1 MVSALRIIVCVSIIF
16 NFHFPFFNSAT
27 AQTDWQKVQNLIDD
41 GSFKTAYE
49 QAEKV
54 YKLECGKRKAESSE
68 LLTAAWYMMKA
79 SIWYQEEALDSSV
92 AHYRAILPRLE
103 APERAVCY
111 ALLEE
116 ADSALLEEDLLKR
129 TSSERIR
136 QFCAGT
142 QSKGV
147 NMTPTVFDV
156 VVHHLMDSYQTD
168 EKALLQKLIDFHS
181 GDSDDIRIWL
191 DSKMLQELLEA
202 SNPSDVEG
210 LILSYI
216 NKYRAS
222 KCVRKTHF
230 YSLMALVMEGMGRHE
245 EALRYCDTAI
255 AIGPMSEGGADA
267 LNLRNS
273 ITLTQI
279 TFTTSYSND
288 RAIPG
293 RPSLH
298 QLTYRNASHLYLGI
312 APYHEEKRS
321 HFDSTKVFLRWE
333 MDVDTSDRYSNRT
346 ILFDV
351 PALEAGRLVLV
362 ASVDD
367 VFDKEDAVLEIK
379 CTDMMIRKTSEES
392 LFQLVSAVTGEPI
405 VGQQVEFYFE
415 KNNRKELH
423 SQVVTDAN
431 GRFRHEEQN
440 RRRQYW
446 IKIVRDGYEY
456 YDDFWPYR
464 YGREVE
470 GFLHTLVKML
480 SDRPVYRPG
489 DTIHVAAVL
498 CESDGLD
505 GRLRDGEEVTIK
517 LYDPNFKVSDSI
529 LTYTDD
535 FGVAAATFI
544 LPKDAMAGGWKVIAY
559 VQRHPDDDDGVLFI
573 NVEEYKQPKFMVSLD
588 ASAHSELGA
597 GDSKLAFGTPYTVRG
612 QAQAYSGA
620 NIGGAK
626 VHYTVTRHTSYF
638 RHWYETP
645 TEMILDDSTVTAAD
659 GSFEITFTPM
669 PDSSVGLFRKPI
681 FRFSI
686 FAEVT
691 DLNGETHSDV
701 TSVVVGFQN
710 TVLSLSGIS
719 GSEVSSLENV
729 AVSLRDINERPMA
742 GDVTLSL
749 SRLHLPNTARL
760 LPQVMAGGDDIVN
773 TLSLERFRKLFPSY
787 FYSKDEYQLGDL
799 PSDWD
804 WSTTQ
809 HVTADELQ
817 HKVQLPNLKS
827 GYYRIVAT
835 SDDDADTAYVLLTL
849 PDERRVCSR
858 ELLWADIQT
867 IKQSNNQAITPG
879 DRLSLRYGSAFDD
892 VHFFYVLAGPDG
904 RERETRWLT
913 ADRKSRTVTIP
924 VDSTMLGGFSV
935 YIFAVKDGVVQEWK
949 EHISVPFLHKQLKVD
964 ISTFRDKLQP
974 GQQEEWTIKVSE
986 LQNDKATKKPG
997 STATQSLGHAATL
1010 IMTMY
1015 DDALS
1020 EYATGYDPF
1029 WGSFYPW
1036 RHSRSYSST
1045 WLSRYSYSASYSS
1058 PFDYV
1063 QGSDPSSAFWH
1074 IDCEYLHSLAYPRF
1088 MFELTSSAYGENA
1101 LRDMSAPMRK
1111 MYRGVELE
1119 ELEETSAEIY
1129 NLEAELSVSS
1139 ARSEDGM
1146 VTMQG
1151 GVREMPG
1158 NSVDAIVAAV
1168 GGLGY
1173 SDGSIHTASHKP
1185 VEVRSNLS
1193 TLAFFVADL
1202 HTDATGTATYR
1213 FHVPELLTRWRV
1225 RGMAFS
1231 KDLKIGT
1238 LDRSLVTQKPLM
1250 VQPNI
1255 PRFLRH
1261 GDSLVLMAKVM
1272 NLTDT
1277 VRQVRVLFS
1286 LSNQNIPMILK
1297 EQVVSVPAQGS
1308 AQVIFPISNLPSDL
1322 YVATYEITA
1331 QTIDNEFARRDLPFY
1346 SDGERGQIPVVSS
1359 RQAVTLSQPLYING
1373 KGEKTFTFHLSP
1385 FGSTAEPH
1393 FLAAELTTDPMWLAV
1408 KAMPY
1413 LKEQE
1418 NPSTLYLANSLY
1430 VNTLA
1435 KGILEKIDIPEILGK
1450 TALLENTE
1458 STRLKMNEDIKQTL
1472 LEATPWLRD
1481 AQSEVEQRQAIVNYF
1496 DSVRINSELRTL
1508 NSELSTRQNPDGGWS
1523 WMPEGESSTWVTMQ
1537 VLKRINISTYQLINI
1552 ENALAYVDREEQL
1565 HYEKYIKPYLKKGYN
1580 WEPDNIDYLYT
1591 RSFYGNGSTEAYNF
1605 YYKNALKNYKSYN
1618 NLYTQAQLALIFQR
1632 HGDKKAA
1639 RDLIRRL
1646 KEKSLVSDEMG
1657 MYWRDN
1663 RSGWC
1668 WYERPIETQ
1677 ALLIQAFRE
1686 VTPKD
1691 TLSIALMQQWLLKQ
1705 KQTTHW
1711 DNDRATVEAINAL
1724 MQGERLKVKGASE
1737 VDAVQLTVLGEP
1749 LTSHLSPLTS
1759 LEGYRSQRW
1768 TGADLDTLLTHN
1780 SQLITLKKETPGI
1793 AWGAVYFQYTDDMDK
1808 IPSSESGITLKR
1820 TYIHE
1825 GPWKVG
1831 DRVKVHIEISV
1842 DRNMEY
1848 LELIDGR
1855 PSCVEP
1861 LSTRSGWH
1869 WSSGLHYYVEV
1880 KNTAT
1885 HCYINRLE
1893 KGKYV
1898 VEYEVYVTNPG
1909 TFLAGPVTMQCMY
1922 APEFRATA
1930 PAQRLSVD

>member
-1 MVSALRIIVCVSIIF
+1 MLLTLGLAAS
-16 NFHFPFFNSAT
+16 
-27 AQTDWQKVQNLIDD
+27 AQTDWKKVQKLIDN
-41 GSFKTAYE
+41 GSYKSAYA

-54 YKLECGKRKAESSE
+54 YKKTKNSSE
-68 LLTAAWYMMKA
+68 LLTSAWYMMRA
-79 SIWYQEEALDSSV
+79 ATWYQEDSYDSSV
-92 AHYRAILPRLE
+92 ARYRAILPRLE
-103 APERAVCY
+103 APERAICY
-111 ALLEE
+111 ALLGVG
-116 ADSALLEEDLLKR
+116 DSALMDEDLLKR
-129 TSSERIR
+129 TPSDRVK
-136 QFCAGT
+136 QFCVG
-142 QSKGV
+142 SDVKGKGV
-147 NMTPTVFDV
+147 DVTPTVYDV
-156 VVHHLMDSYQTD
+156 VVQSLLLNEAENGAELI
-168 EKALLQKLIDFHS
+168 EKLVEFHKND
-181 GDSDDIRIWL
+181 GDDIRIWL
-191 DSKMLQELLEA
+191 DLEYLEWPYKSQTIDPQELYKF
-202 SNPSDVEG
+202 
-210 LILSYI
+210 YI

-222 KCVRKTHF
+222 KCMRKTQF
-230 YSLMALVMEGMGRHE
+230 YSGLAQYLYSHDRRE

-255 AIGPMSEGGADA
+255 ALAPKSTGGSAANA
-267 LNLRNS
+267 LRD
-273 ITLTQI
+273 QI
-279 TFTTSYSND
+279 TQTEIVFSSYLNNTE
-288 RAIPG
+288 ALPG

-298 QLTYRNASHLYLGI
+298 ILEYRNIGRIHFGI
-312 APYHEEKRS
+312 APYEEDEHGNRPNP
-321 HFDSTKVFLRWE
+321 KVFRSWVLE
-333 MDVDTSDRYSNRT
+333 VDTTDKYYMRN
-346 ILFDV
+346 IFFDV
-351 PALEAGRLVLV
+351 PALETGRWMLV
-362 ASVDD
+362 ASPDG
-367 VFDKEDAVLEIK
+367 VFDKNDAMLEIK
-379 CTDMMIRKTSEES
+379 CTDLKVMQIGGNV
-392 LFQLVSAVTGEPI
+392 FQLVNAITGDPI
-405 VGQQVEFYFE
+405 VGQEVVFFRMYNQEEKILQTSFSDNDGRVRYEGDNARYSFRIVRNGYEFVDDTWNYG
-415 KNNRKELH
+415 
-423 SQVVTDAN
+423 N
-431 GRFRHEEQN
+431 GRES
-440 RRRQYW
+440 
-446 IKIVRDGYEY
+446 
-456 YDDFWPYR
+456 
-464 YGREVE
+464 
-470 GFLHTLVKML
+470 KMEHQSML
-480 SDRPVYRPG
+480 FCDRPVYRPG
-489 DTIHVAAVL
+489 DTVHVAML
-498 CESDGLD
+498 HYETNGFN
-505 GRLRDGEEVTIK
+505 GRSLEGRKVKFT
-517 LYDPNFKVSDSI
+517 LHDPNYEVRDSV
-529 LTYTDD
+529 YSVTDD
-535 FGVAAATFI
+535 FGVVSAMFI
-544 LPKDAMAGGWKVIAY
+544 IPRNCLAGGWGVRIESG
-559 VQRHPDDDDGVLFI
+559 DDYYDFGENDYLDI
-573 NVEEYKQPKFMVSLD
+573 WVEEYKQPKFMVSLD
-588 ASAHSELGA
+588 ATQPLGNA
-597 GDSKLAFGTPYTVRG
+597 AAQPPTLGQPYTVHG
-612 QAQAYSGA
+612 LAQAYSGA
-620 NIGGAK
+620 KVDGAK
-626 VHYTVTRHTSYF
+626 VRYTITRYTRYWREYGGF
-638 RHWYETP
+638 AYQT
-645 TEMILDDSTVTAAD
+645 TTDSTVTAAD
-659 GSFEITFTPM
+659 GSFAITFTPM
-669 PDSSVGLFRKPI
+669 PDSTANLSRKPNFYYEI
-681 FRFSI
+681 L
-686 FAEVT
+686 AEVT
-691 DLNGETHSDV
+691 DLNGETQSDQ
-701 TSVVVGFQN
+701 TKIVVGYHN
-710 TVLSLSGIS
+710 TTLELAGIPKP
-719 GSEVSSLENV
+719 EVSALESV
-729 AVSLRDINERPMA
+729 AFALKDINGRPLE
-742 GDVTLSL
+742 GDVKITV
-749 SRLHLPNTARL
+749 SRLHLHDTARL
-760 LPQVMAGGDDIVN
+760 LLPIMMSRNNNVYN
-773 TLSLERFRKLFPSY
+773 TLSRERFHELFPTY
-787 FYSKDEYQLGDL
+787 LYSIDEYRPRNLK
-799 PSDWD
+799 SDWD
-804 WSTTQ
+804 WSTTE
-809 HVTADELQ
+809 HTTADELQ
-817 HKVQLPNLKS
+817 HTVKLPSLQS
-827 GYYRIVAT
+827 GYYRVVAT
-835 SDDDADTAYVLLTL
+835 CGEEADTQYVRLTL
-849 PDERRVCSR
+849 PDERRVQSCAS
-858 ELLWADIQT
+858 LIWADIQYSDNSSVPT
-867 IKQSNNQAITPG
+867 AQPG
-879 DRLSLRYGSAFDD
+879 DRITLRYGSAFDD
-892 VHFFYVLAGPDG
+892 VRFFYILAGPDG
-904 RERETRWLT
+904 TELDVRWLP
-913 ADRKSRTVTIP
+913 AGRGIKRLSIY
-924 VDSTMLGGFSV
+924 VDSAMLGDFTV
-935 YIFAVKDGVVQEWK
+935 NLFAVKDGVTSSWG
-949 EHISVPFLHKQLKVD
+949 EHIYVPFRHKQLRMD
-964 ISTFRDKLQP
+964 ITTFRDKLQP
-974 GQQEEWTIKVSE
+974 GEQEEWTIKVSGV
-986 LQNDKATKKPG
+986 QKP
-997 STATQSLGHAATL
+997 TQPLGHPAAL
-1010 IMTMY
+1010 IMSMY
-1015 DDALS
+1015 DDALTS
-1020 EYATGYDPF
+1020 YGR
-1029 WGSFYPW
+1029 GSISLMDYPW
-1036 RHSRSYSST
+1036 RSYRSINT
-1045 WLSRYSYSASYSS
+1045 NWLSQYGYTRVYTSQKYYYKGGDPEVIFWMVDNSILANGRYRRGKYRGMELMDQNVMYALKESAQLDAIEIADEKIPVIEVGAPESGARITSDDIAHMPGVSRDDDIFAPVAGMGYSA
-1058 PFDYV
+1058 
-1063 QGSDPSSAFWH
+1063 GS
-1074 IDCEYLHSLAYPRF
+1074 
-1088 MFELTSSAYGENA
+1088 
-1101 LRDMSAPMRK
+1101 
-1111 MYRGVELE
+1111 
-1119 ELEETSAEIY
+1119 
-1129 NLEAELSVSS
+1129 
-1139 ARSEDGM
+1139 
-1146 VTMQG
+1146 Q
-1151 GVREMPG
+1151 PG
-1158 NSVDAIVAAV
+1158 Q
-1168 GGLGY
+1168 
-1173 SDGSIHTASHKP
+1173 SIQ
-1185 VEVRSNLS
+1185 VRSNLS
-1193 TLAFFVADL
+1193 TLAFFVSDL
-1202 HTDATGTATYR
+1202 RTDASGTATYR
-1213 FHVPELLTRWRV
+1213 FRVPDILTRWRCE
-1225 RGMAFS
+1225 GFAFT

-1238 LDRSLVTQKPLM
+1238 LNRYLVTQKALM

-1308 AQVIFPISNLPSDL
+1308 AQVIFPISNLPRDL

-1537 VLKRINISTYQLINI
+1537 VLKRVNISTYQLINI

-1646 KEKSLVSDEMG
+1646 KEKSLESDEMG

-1930 PAQRLSVD
+1930 PAQRLSID